1 MKKLQNMSLWKS
13 RPQINFSEI
22 IDNGKKKNSYNI
34 EP

>member
-22 IDNGKKKNSYNI
+22 IDNDKKRN
-34 EP
+34 